1 MTIKIVD
8 RQVKS
13 SPRGFKTLMIKYL
26 DTKTKKT
33 WWTEGDLSKEL
44 KINGKGKTAKA

>member
-1 MTIKIVD
+1 MTVKIVD
-8 RQVKS
+8 RKVKS
-13 SPRGFKTLMIKYL
+13 SPRGFKSLMIKYL

-44 KINGKGKTAKA
+44 KINGKGKKANT